1 MDKGYSVNERDFCY
15 WLQGMFEL
23 TNANEL
29 TAEQVQQ
36 IKDHLGLVFNKKTP
50 QYPNYSGYPSDMV
63 VRDVMKIC

>member
-1 MDKGYSVNERDFCY
+1 MNERDFCY

-36 IKDHLGLVFNKKTP
+36 IKGHLKLVFDKQTP
-50 QYPNYSGYPSDMV
+50 DYGVPNEWLLQGNEGGVYITSTPKV
-63 VRDVMKIC
+63 VC